1 MSEGDRRGRRP
12 LSERVKIIVDE
23 AVAGAEDVGET
34 VRGTVE
40 GAFNARKKVVMV
52 RLNDVSV
59 ERLDDLVEAGIAG
72 SRSEAAAYLIG
83 EGVEANRALFD
94 RIADKITEIRKAKAD
109 LKELIRDRPADDQQ
123 S

>member
-1 MSEGDRRGRRP
+1 MSEEDRRGRRP

-52 RLNDVSV
+52 RLNDDSV

-94 RIADKITEIRKAKAD
+94 RIADKIREIRKAKED
-109 LKELIRDRPADDQQ
+109 LKELMKDKPPEE
-123 S
+123 